1 MRRRHPSPPAI
12 WLMTDPRMG
21 DALWTALERLPR
33 GSGIVFRHYGVPG
46 RKALFE
52 RVAQIARRRGLVLV
66 AADLRGSR
74 HVHNGRHRATGI
86 RTAAAHSRRE
96 AIQAIRAGADLL
108 FVSPVFATRSHPGA
122 RTLGRVRFGLL
133 ARALPVPVIALGGM
147 TAARMRG
154 LPGARGW
161 AAIDAWSG

>member
-1 MRRRHPSPPAI
+1 MRRRHPSLPAI

-46 RKALFE
+46 RRALYD
-52 RVAQIARRRGLVLV
+52 RVAKIARRRGLLLV
-66 AADLRGSR
+66 AAGLRGSR
-74 HVHNGRHRATGI
+74 HVHNGSHRGTGV

-108 FVSPVFATRSHPGA
+108 FVSPVFETRSHPGA

-133 ARALPVPVIALGGM
+133 VRDLSVPVIALGGM

-154 LPGARGW
+154 LPGTRGW
-161 AAIDAWSG
+161 AAIDAWSD

>member
-1 MRRRHPSPPAI
+1 MRRRHPSLPAI

-21 DALWTALERLPR
+21 ESLWPALERLPR
-33 GSGIVFRHYGVPG
+33 GSGVVFRHYGVPG
-46 RKALFE
+46 REALFE
-52 RVAQIARRRGLVLV
+52 RVAKIARRRGLVLV

-74 HVHNGRHRATGI
+74 HVHNGRHRGPGL

-108 FVSPVFATRSHPGA
+108 FVSPVYATRSHPGA

-133 ARALPVPVIALGGM
+133 VRGLPVPVIALGGM
-147 TAARMRG
+147 TRARMTG

-161 AAIDAWSG
+161 AAIDAWSD